1 MNKARRKEIER
12 IFNILSEC
20 MTDLDA
26 VRDEEEEALYNL
38 PESLQESTKGDEM
51 QENIDDLDNIVSDL
65 SDVIEELEKYIQ

>member
-1 MNKARRKEIER
+1 MNKVRRKEIER

-20 MTDLDA
+20 KTDLEA

-51 QENIDDLDNIVSDL
+51 QENIDDLDNIVSNL

>member
-1 MNKARRKEIER
+1 MNKVRRKEIER

-20 MTDLDA
+20 MTDLEA

-51 QENIDDLDNIVSDL
+51 QENIDDLDNIVSNL
-65 SDVIEELEKYIQ
+65 SDVIDELEKYIQ

>member
-65 SDVIEELEKYIQ
+65 SDVIDELEKYIQ

>member
-1 MNKARRKEIER
+1 MNKVRRKEIER

-20 MTDLDA
+20 MTDLEA

-51 QENIDDLDNIVSDL
+51 QENIDDLDNIVSNL
-65 SDVIEELEKYIQ
+65 SDVIDELDKYIQ